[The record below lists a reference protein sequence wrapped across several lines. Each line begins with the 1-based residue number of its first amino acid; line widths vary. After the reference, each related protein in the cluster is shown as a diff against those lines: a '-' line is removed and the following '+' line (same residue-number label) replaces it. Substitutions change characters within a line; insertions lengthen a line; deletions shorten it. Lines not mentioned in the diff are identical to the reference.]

1 MDNKS
6 EYFDVEIVGFK
17 PNERILIASM
27 FKLSRMRPQVYQEWL
42 PDQTDSRPD
51 CILVDLDDNDGR
63 MRVELALI
71 RKSRVTMITI
81 GTRVEEKF
89 KIGIH
94 IERPIRWATMLHTL
108 DLVFGEAAMTA
119 SSELLTE
126 EFSKSINDLE
136 VLELQPWY
144 DRDQSPT
151 EFATGPSVLVLDP
164 DPVVSA
170 QVILALAN
178 SNYRVDRAD
187 NIAHAHELMKENRYN
202 CVVLEVDLP
211 GESGIDFCRSVKQMP
226 DKRRSTAVILLTE
239 NRKIEVRLRGS
250 HAGCDAFL
258 CKPVDP
264 TDLVT
269 TLEKFLPNWQL
280 KAE

>member
-27 FKLSRMRPQVYQEWL
+27 FKLSRMRSQVYQEWQ
-42 PDQTDSRPD
+42 PDQDSRPD
-51 CILVDLDDNDGR
+51 CILVDLDDDNGR

-71 RKSRVTMITI
+71 RKTRATMITI
-81 GTRVEEKF
+81 GTRSEEKF
-89 KIGIH
+89 KVGLH

-119 SSELLTE
+119 SAEPLTE
-126 EFSKSINDLE
+126 EFSKSVNDLE

-144 DRDQSPT
+144 DREQSPK
-151 EFATGPSVLVLDP
+151 EFLTGPSVLVLDP
-164 DPVVSA
+164 DPVIAA
-170 QVILALAN
+170 QVIHALA
-178 SNYRVDRAD
+178 SSSYRVDRAN
-187 NIAHAHELMKENRYN
+187 NIAHAHELMRENRYN

-211 GESGIDFCRSVKQMP
+211 GESGIDFCRSIKQMP

-258 CKPVDP
+258 CKPFEGE
-264 TDLVT
+264 DLLM
-269 TLEKFLPNWQL
+269 TLEKFLPNWRL
-280 KAE
+280 KA